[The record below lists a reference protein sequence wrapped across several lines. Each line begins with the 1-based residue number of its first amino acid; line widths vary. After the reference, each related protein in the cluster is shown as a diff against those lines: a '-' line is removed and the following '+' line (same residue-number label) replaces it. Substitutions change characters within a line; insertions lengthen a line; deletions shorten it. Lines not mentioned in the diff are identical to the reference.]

1 MVIKMKENKFLILIP
16 KCEIYIE
23 YMINVLNKLPRVEK
37 FNIGNNFKC
46 VMYEMLSNIVYLS
59 KVSSSDRI
67 RYCNLIDS
75 EILIQRI
82 YIRVMYKNRYIDEK
96 KYKYSIKLLDEI
108 GRILG
113 GYIKSLGVVYGK
125 KS

>member
-1 MVIKMKENKFLILIP
+1 MGDNKSLILIP

-23 YMINVLNKLPRVEK
+23 YMINVLNKLPRIEK

-46 VMYEMLSNIVYLS
+46 VMYEMIGNVVYLS
-59 KVSSSDRI
+59 KVGNSYRMH
-67 RYCNLIDS
+67 YCNLIDS

-82 YIRVMYKNRYIDEK
+82 YIRVMYKNKYIDEQ
-96 KYKYSIKLLDEI
+96 KYKQSIKLLDEI

-113 GYIKSLGVVYGK
+113 GYIKSLGVNYVQ

>member
-1 MVIKMKENKFLILIP
+1 MKDNKFLILIP

-23 YMINVLNKLPRVEK
+23 YMINVLNKLPRIEK
-37 FNIGNNFKC
+37 FNIGNNFKS
-46 VMYEMLSNIVYLS
+46 VMYEMIGNIVYLS
-59 KVSSSDRI
+59 KIGNER
-67 RYCNLIDS
+67 RMHYCNLIDS

-82 YIRVMYKNRYIDEK
+82 YIRVMYKNRYIDEQ
-96 KYKYSIKLLDEI
+96 KYKHSIKLLDEI

-113 GYIKSLGVVYGK
+113 GYIKSLGVNYVQ

>member
-1 MVIKMKENKFLILIP
+1 MKDNKFLILIP

-23 YMINVLNKLPRVEK
+23 YMINVLNKLPRIEK

-46 VMYEMLSNIVYLS
+46 VMYEMIGNIVYLS
-59 KVSSSDRI
+59 KIGNSYRMH
-67 RYCNLIDS
+67 YCNLIDS

-82 YIRVMYKNRYIDEK
+82 YIRVMYKNRYIDEQ

-113 GYIKSLGVVYGK
+113 GYIKSLGVNYVQ